1 MNHMLGYN
9 ISNACR
15 KRRIS
20 IAELSRR
27 IRCDRA
33 SLGKRINEPWRFT
46 IEEIRK
52 SQQPLASIGVSYWR
66 VSNDS

>member
-46 IEEIRK
+46 IEEIMK
-52 SQQPLASIGVSYWR
+52 IAAAIGIDWR
-66 VSNDS
+66 ELLEGIE